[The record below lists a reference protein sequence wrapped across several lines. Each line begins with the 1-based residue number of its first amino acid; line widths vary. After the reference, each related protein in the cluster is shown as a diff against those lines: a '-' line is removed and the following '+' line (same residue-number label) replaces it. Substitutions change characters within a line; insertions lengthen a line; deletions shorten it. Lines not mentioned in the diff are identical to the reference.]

1 MLFARSQ
8 VTFESDFSISESVER
23 LSAATR
29 RPSFAAFLEQ
39 TAMGKVDAKR
49 VRLVRVIPYV
59 RNSFK
64 PVFTGAFEESG
75 GGTVLRGS
83 FGMQGVVKV
92 FMSCWFG
99 ALAAFALLIAWQAV
113 KDRPDAW
120 KGVLFC
126 AGMGLVG
133 AGLVALG
140 KWLARNDEAWLSAVI
155 RAALT
160 RPGR

>member
-1 MLFARSQ
+1 MLFARSH

-23 LSAATR
+23 
-29 RPSFAAFLEQ
+29 
-39 TAMGKVDAKR
+39 TAMGRVDEEH

-64 PVFTGAFEESG
+64 PMFTGAFEESDG
-75 GGTVLRGS
+75 RTVLRGS

-92 FMSCWFG
+92 FMSFWFG
-99 ALAAFALLIAWQAV
+99 ALAAFALFSAWHAV

-126 AGMGLVG
+126 AGMGL
-133 AGLVALG
+133 AGMGILALG

-160 RPGR
+160 RSSR